1 MSGRN
6 AKLVKPLYSD
16 MEVRELPTF
25 ILFKAV
31 MERMGF
37 HHPKKL
43 EFHIEKSVKFK
54 YVHGFHKE
62 RAGYGYTIS
71 WNQNKRDLPSR
82 RSTPS

>member
-1 MSGRN
+1 
-6 AKLVKPLYSD
+6 VKPLYSD

-25 ILFKAV
+25 ILFKAA

-43 EFHIEKSVKFK
+43 EFH
-54 YVHGFHKE
+54 KE
-62 RAGYGYTIS
+62 RAGYTIS